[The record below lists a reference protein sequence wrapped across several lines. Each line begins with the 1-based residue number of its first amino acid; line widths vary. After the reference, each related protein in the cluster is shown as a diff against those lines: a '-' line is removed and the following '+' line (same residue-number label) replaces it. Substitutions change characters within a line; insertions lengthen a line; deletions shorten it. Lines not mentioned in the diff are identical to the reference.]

1 MVGPEVS
8 SFTSTSKVGKRIA
21 IRYQDQEEEAMSSR
35 LKVTNGVMTSAER
48 LTLEMGVRLQKAA
61 GQDLKNKMESGEV
74 NGRYVGLGLT
84 VSRPKKTRIRPTF
97 VVVK

>member
-1 MVGPEVS
+1 
-8 SFTSTSKVGKRIA
+8 
-21 IRYQDQEEEAMSSR
+21 MSSR

-48 LTLEMGVRLQKAA
+48 LTLEMGARLQKAA
-61 GQDLKNKMESGEV
+61 GQDLKNKMESGEVKIV